1 MAGRI
6 DDLAIERDH
15 ALLTWLDIGS
25 LLVEVALA
33 IIVAVHAVA
42 AGWEA
47 CDRASSG
54 VRRRMTDL
62 LWEEY
67 ESSRGGGE
75 VGVSR
80 RAAPSS

>member
-1 MAGRI
+1 MAGSI

-15 ALLTWLDIGS
+15 AVLTWLDIGS

-42 AGWEA
+42 VGWEPS
-47 CDRASSG
+47 DRASSG

-67 ESSRGGGE
+67 ASSSSGDE